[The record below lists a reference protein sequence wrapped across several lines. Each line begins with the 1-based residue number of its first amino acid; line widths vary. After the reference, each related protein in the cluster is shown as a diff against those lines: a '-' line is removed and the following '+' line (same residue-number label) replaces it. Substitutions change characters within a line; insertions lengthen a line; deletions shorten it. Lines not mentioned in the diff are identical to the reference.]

1 MEEPA
6 DYRDMP
12 ALQERNIRVDPE
24 LIQFYLDFQM
34 SDMLGQIANA
44 HVALADQHPQGAAS
58 KECKLLAHL
67 HAIAV
72 RQYAH
77 HHILFAHLS
86 ALPPSHGC
94 LPCLPACFNYQKKLL
109 TDLYPLRFMC
119 LCLCV
124 AL

>member
-72 RQYAH
+72 R
-77 HHILFAHLS
+77 
-86 ALPPSHGC
+86 HG
-94 LPCLPACFNYQKKLL
+94 
-109 TDLYPLRFMC
+109 
-119 LCLCV
+119 LCV
-124 AL
+124 RLSPLVQCVCVRTSLKR